1 MTTRPSA
8 VSLQVTLLAALL
20 VALGAAGRLY
30 DLDRMVVWHDEVFTA
45 MRVFGHDQNEVARH
59 LFSGRPLAPGD
70 LLAFQRPAPERGWGD
85 TLQALTDHPEH
96 SPLYYLAARAAAH
109 VIGDPLLAL
118 RGTSALLSILLI
130 PAVFWLGREL
140 FPDRKIAW
148 LAAVL
153 VALSPLHLLYAQE
166 AREYALWAGLAA
178 AASAAFLRALRSGV
192 RADWLLYGILIAVG
206 LYAHLL
212 SVLVIGAHLF
222 YGLVLTRGEG
232 DRLAVFA
239 GRMGRTL
246 LIAAALFMPWILV
259 LIDGSHRVEQVTGWM
274 ARDIGPARVFEAWG
288 MHLVRGFAD
297 VPALGHW
304 LLVGLLPLG
313 WWLSSFALNG
323 PRLPLLFCVLLFTA
337 FALVVLLPDLLLGGS
352 RSLHP
357 RYVLPGLVAV
367 ELAVAWALVAAWD
380 APGAVRRR
388 SARVGLLVLLG
399 AALYSG
405 SLILRAETWWSKNFS
420 AQNRAVARLMNA
432 AQRPLI
438 LVADSGVGLGE
449 IISLSH
455 DLDKEAVILGM
466 PDSPR
471 PVSAE
476 GFGQVF
482 ALTPSESL
490 RTTLVPE
497 RDLVPVSNTWQWFQ
511 ALERAS
517 RRSLAEADPRTVV
530 DVGGI
535 ARRVSLGSQGL

>member
-8 VSLQVTLLAALL
+8 VSRQVTLLAALL

-45 MRVFGHDQNEVARH
+45 MRVFGHDQNEVARY

-70 LLAFQRPAPERGWGD
+70 LLAFQRPAPERGWSH

-109 VIGDPLLAL
+109 VVDDPLLAL

-130 PAVFWLGREL
+130 PAVFWLAREL
-140 FPDRKIAW
+140 FPDRKVAW

-178 AASAAFLRALRSGV
+178 ASSAAYLRALRSGV
-192 RADWLLYGILIAVG
+192 RADWLLYGLLIAVG

-212 SVLVIGAHLF
+212 SVLVVAAHLL
-222 YGLVLTRGEG
+222 YGMALRRGEG
-232 DRLAVFA
+232 DRLTDFA
-239 GRMGRTL
+239 GRMGRAL
-246 LIAAALFMPWILV
+246 LIAAALFIPWILV

-288 MHLVRGFAD
+288 MHLVRSFAD

-313 WWLSSFALNG
+313 WWLSSFAFDG
-323 PRLPLLFCVLLFTA
+323 PRSALLFCVLLFTA

-357 RYVLPGLVAV
+357 RYALPGLVAV
-367 ELAVAWALVAAWD
+367 ELAVAWALAAAWD
-380 APGAVRRR
+380 ARSAVRRR
-388 SARVGLLVLLG
+388 SARVGLLAVIG

-420 AQNRAVARLMNA
+420 AQNRAVARLMSA
-432 AQRPLI
+432 AERPLI

-449 IISLSH
+449 IISLSY
-455 DLDKEAVILGM
+455 DLDQEAVIWGM
-466 PDSPR
+466 PDPPR
-471 PVSAE
+471 PVPAD
-476 GFGQVF
+476 GFGRVF

-490 RTTLVPE
+490 RAALGPE

-517 RRSLAEADPRTVV
+517 WQAWAEAEKGSVV
-530 DVGGI
+530 DLSGI
-535 ARRVSLGSQGL
+535 DRRVCVGSQGL

>member
-45 MRVFGHDQNEVARH
+45 MRVFGHDQNEVARY

-85 TLQALTDHPEH
+85 TLRALTDHPEH
-96 SPLYYLAARAAAH
+96 SPLYYLAARAVAH
-109 VIGDPLLAL
+109 VVGDPLLAL

-130 PAVFWLGREL
+130 PAVFWLAREL
-140 FPDRKIAW
+140 FPDRKVAW

-166 AREYALWAGLAA
+166 AREYALWAGVAT
-178 AASAAFLRALRSGV
+178 AASAAFLRALRSGA
-192 RADWLLYGILIAVG
+192 RADWWLYGVLIAVG

-212 SVLVIGAHLF
+212 SVLVIGAHLL
-222 YGLVLTRGEG
+222 YGLALTRGEG
-232 DRLAVFA
+232 GRLAAFA
-239 GRMGRTL
+239 GHMGRAL
-246 LIAAALFMPWILV
+246 LVAAALFIPWILV
-259 LIDGSHRVEQVTGWM
+259 LIDGSHRVEQVTEWM
-274 ARDIGPARVFEAWG
+274 ARDIGPTRILEAWG

-313 WWLSSFALNG
+313 WWLSSFALDG
-323 PRLPLLFCVLLFTA
+323 PRSALLFCVLLFTA
-337 FALVVLLPDLLLGGS
+337 FALVVLVPDLLLGGS

-357 RYVLPGLVAV
+357 RYALPGLVAV

-380 APGAVRRR
+380 AAGAVWRR
-388 SARVGLLVLLG
+388 SARAGLLVVLG

-420 AQNRAVARLMNA
+420 AQNRAVARLMSA
-432 AQRPLI
+432 TERPLI

-449 IISLSH
+449 IISLSY
-455 DLDKEAVILGM
+455 DLKTEAVIWGM
-466 PDSPR
+466 PDPPR
-471 PVSAE
+471 PVPAE
-476 GFGQVF
+476 GFGRVF
-482 ALTPSESL
+482 ALTPSETL
-490 RTTLVPE
+490 RMALGPE
-497 RDLVPVSNTWQWFQ
+497 RDLVPMSNTWQWFQ

-517 RRSLAEADPRTVV
+517 RQAWVEAEPGTVV
-530 DVGGI
+530 DVSGI
-535 ARRVSLGSQGL
+535 ARRVCVGSQGL